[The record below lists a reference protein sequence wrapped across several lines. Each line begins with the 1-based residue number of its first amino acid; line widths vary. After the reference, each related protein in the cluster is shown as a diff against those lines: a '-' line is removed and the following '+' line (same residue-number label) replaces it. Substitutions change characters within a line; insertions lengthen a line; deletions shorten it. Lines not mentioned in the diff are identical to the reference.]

1 MARQNAPTSQAVN
14 DSLPVSDTAN
24 SAELRPDSGW
34 FPEFSRVA
42 FDLSLTL
49 NRTIIL
55 TSVMAIGAIAL
66 IYWGAYTERYL
77 IMAGAMAAFA
87 LAMLAWVVANA
98 YVTWTIIS
106 GSVRWWTARRN
117 GTCQNDKP

>member
-24 SAELRPDSGW
+24 SAELRQDSGW

-42 FDLSLTL
+42 FNLSLTL

-55 TSVMAIGAIAL
+55 TSVIAIGAIAL